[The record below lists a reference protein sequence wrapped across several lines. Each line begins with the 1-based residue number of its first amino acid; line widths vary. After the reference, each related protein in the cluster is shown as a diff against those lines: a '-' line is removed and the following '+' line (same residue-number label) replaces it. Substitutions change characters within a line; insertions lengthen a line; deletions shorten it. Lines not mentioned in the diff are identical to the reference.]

1 MPLVNM
7 ALARMFFGT
16 PLSRRIGLGGVCG
29 VAGIA
34 IFEAYDWGWAT
45 ALGIA
50 LAILGNVLAL
60 NVKPE
65 VPSPPPSTK
74 PVA

>member
-1 MPLVNM
+1 MSTVV
-7 ALARMFFGT
+7 ALFV
-16 PLSRRIGLGGVCG
+16 SS
-29 VAGIA
+29 

-60 NVKPE
+60 NMKPE